1 MLLKTLLIKNASL
14 GLFVIQI
21 LISIFGLLQITG
33 KGEKNL
39 MAKKQ
44 ITDQEL
50 LASQANAE
58 FVNRNTE
65 ETVIES
71 EADSLSLDEIKSNSI
86 IHNSNDFDW
95 DMDNK
100 KLGGYSDAER
110 AKLEVLYT
118 TTLSSINKGE
128 IISGTVVSMNTKD
141 VVLNIGFKSD
151 GMVPLLNFATHQV

>member
-1 MLLKTLLIKNASL
+1 
-14 GLFVIQI
+14 
-21 LISIFGLLQITG
+21 
-33 KGEKNL
+33 

-151 GMVPLLNFATHQV
+151 GMVPLSEFSNPYQITRHLPYPFDLLSYSFSVLGKNTKVFALLSEEETTLI